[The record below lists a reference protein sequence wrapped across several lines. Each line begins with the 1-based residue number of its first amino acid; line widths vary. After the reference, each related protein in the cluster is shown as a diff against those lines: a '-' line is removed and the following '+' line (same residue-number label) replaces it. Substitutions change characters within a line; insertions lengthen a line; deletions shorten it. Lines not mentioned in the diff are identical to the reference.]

1 MRQVSSQP
9 FAAYNRQSK
18 AKQSKARYDYLIA
31 LALEK
36 MYILD
41 MLSNINPILRIL
53 LVIVLTV
60 AAIFIVKAIRRFSQ
74 YMLTMKIDSKA
85 ASEEI
90 LTRRYPRLA
99 TIITILVS
107 AVTFTIYF
115 VAVGMVLR
123 EFKISLTAYF
133 ASATVI
139 GLAVGFGLQGFVQ
152 DLVIGL
158 TLIFS
163 DALNIGEMVKLGD
176 EIGKIDSI
184 GLRFTVL
191 INLHGQRIMIPNRN
205 IATISQYRGGCI
217 RAYVD
222 IQLPQE
228 IDEKTML
235 QTIQVIA
242 MGMYDQ
248 HRSIILAAPEIFGIK
263 DVKGGHW
270 RYLRIKIK
278 LWPGQ
283 INLIEVTFKER
294 VVQVLKKSDADYA
307 SWMITVTYKVE

>member
-1 MRQVSSQP
+1 MKLVDTLT
-9 FAAYNRQSK
+9 N
-18 AKQSKARYDYLIA
+18 
-31 LALEK
+31 
-36 MYILD
+36 M
-41 MLSNINPILRIL
+41 NPILRIL
-53 LVIVLTV
+53 LVIVLAV
-60 AAIFIVKAIRRFSQ
+60 AANFTVKTIRRFNQ
-74 YMLTMKIDSKA
+74 YLLTMRADSQET
-85 ASEEI
+85 SEEV
-90 LTRRYPRLA
+90 LTRRYPKLA

-115 VAVGMVLR
+115 VAFGLILR
-123 EFKISLTAYF
+123 EFKISLTTYF

-163 DALNIGEMVKLGD
+163 DALIIGEMVKLGD
-176 EIGKIDSI
+176 EIGKVDSI

-191 INLHGQRIMIPNRN
+191 INLHGQRIIIPNRN
-205 IATISQYRGGCI
+205 ITTISQFRGGCI

-228 IDEKTML
+228 IDEKEML
-235 QTIQVIA
+235 QAIQAIA
-242 MGMYDQ
+242 KGMYDQ
-248 HRSIILAAPEIFGIK
+248 HGSIILAIPEIFGIK
-263 DVKGGHW
+263 DVKDGQW
-270 RYLRIKIK
+270 RYLRSKFK

-283 INLIEVTFKER
+283 INIIEGTFKER
-294 VVQVLKKSDADYA
+294 VVQVLKKSYADYA